1 LKLRK
6 VKTGGK
12 MKTTMITFLRIFVGL
27 GFILSL
33 IGGSNS
39 SVKAAPAL
47 DLFFSEYIEGSS
59 NNKALEIYNPTAG
72 AIDLSA
78 DNYNIQMFFNGNA
91 SAGLTISLTGSVA
104 AGDVF
109 VIAHSSANATILA
122 QADQTNGSGWY
133 NGDDAIV
140 LRKGTTVLDVIGK
153 IGTDPGSEWGTG
165 FTSTGDNTLRRKC
178 NVLYGDTIG
187 SDDFDPALEWDGY
200 ATDTFSGLGTHIITC
215 IPKLNEFSASTT
227 GTDVEYVEIFG
238 ASSYDFS
245 AYSVLEIEGDFAT
258 TARGVVDEV
267 IALGTTDADGL
278 YLASLAANALENGT
292 LTLLL
297 VRNFSGALN
306 DDLDTNDDGVFDVTP
321 WDAIVDAVA
330 VNDGGA
336 GDLTYGTP
344 TLGVGYDGLSF
355 APGGASRIPDGF
367 DTDAATDWVRNDFDL
382 AGIPGYSGTI
392 VLGEAY
398 NTPGALNVAYTPPP
412 EACGD
417 PYTLISAVQGNGLAS
432 PLVGTEV
439 AVEGVVVGDFQ
450 NNAMTDNGNLNGFFL
465 QSYNSDV
472 DADPLTSEGIFIYY
486 PSGSTDVRT
495 SDIVRVR
502 GNVSEYNGVTEIT
515 VAQIWVCSIDNINLA
530 PTEIALPVSD
540 VNDFE
545 AFEGMLV
552 TFPQDLVI
560 SEYFNYDRYGEI
572 VLTSERHLTPTA
584 LYEPGSPEYYDA
596 VEAFTRDKITLD
608 DGRTSQNPNPA
619 IHPNG
624 LEFTME
630 NLFRGGDLVTNVT
643 GVMDYSFGLYRIH
656 PTKGADYTS
665 ANPRPETPASVG
677 GNIKVVS
684 MNVLNYFST
693 IDTGAWICGPS
704 GDMECRGADTAEEFT
719 RQHDKIMAAIT
730 AMQPDVAGLIE
741 IENHA
746 TDAAVQTLVNGLN
759 AILGAG
765 TYDYIPTGPIGSDA
779 IKVAII
785 YNTATVAPVG
795 DFAVLDSS
803 VDSRFLDTKNRPV
816 LAQTFVDKYNGMF
829 TVVVNHLKS
838 KGSDCDDVGD
848 PDLGDG
854 AGNCNLTR
862 VAAAQAEMDWL
873 ASDPTGSG
881 DPDFLIIGD
890 LNSYDKED
898 PIDAFRAGA
907 DDIVGTADDFVDM
920 TFEFQGE
927 AAYSYVFDGMIGY
940 LDYAVSGAMMS
951 QVTGTTVWHV
961 NADEPDLIDYDMS
974 FKASAQDA
982 LYAPDEYR
990 YSDHD
995 PVIIGLDL
1003 LYTNAG
1009 GPYTV
1014 VEGNKIMLSIPPQP
1028 IYPAEGPLTYSWDL
1042 DNDGIFETPG
1052 IQALF
1057 DATALAAP
1065 ATYKVNFK
1073 VTNSI
1078 GLYTIDSTTVVVI
1091 YNFNGFLSP
1100 LKNPDVLN
1108 VATAGLVLPVKFRI
1122 GGDRGLDILAARSPS
1137 VTEIDCPVGATKNQ
1151 IIKYTSL
1158 SDPVLKYKANKLLYK
1173 FTWQTDPAWA
1183 GTCQLFT
1190 LELND
1195 GTTHSAIFKF
1205 K

>member
-1 LKLRK
+1 
-6 VKTGGK
+6 
-12 MKTTMITFLRIFVGL
+12 MKTTVATFLRILVGL

-33 IGGSNS
+33 IGGGMPN
-39 SVKAAPAL
+39 VKAAPAL

-59 NNKALEIYNPTAG
+59 NNKALEIYNPTG
-72 AIDLSA
+72 ATIDLA
-78 DNYNIQMFFNGNA
+78 AELYNIQMFFNGSA
-91 SAGLTISLTGSVA
+91 SVGLTINLTGSVA
-104 AGDVF
+104 AGDVY
-109 VIAHSSANATILA
+109 VVAHGSADATILA
-122 QADQTNGSGWY
+122 QADQTNSSGWF
-133 NGDDAIV
+133 NGDDAVV
-140 LRKGTTVLDVIGK
+140 LRKGTTILDVIGK
-153 IGTDPGSEWGTG
+153 IGTDPGTEWGADL
-165 FTSTGDNTLRRKC
+165 TSTADNTLRRKC
-178 NVLYGDTIG
+178 NVLYGDTDG
-187 SDDFDPALEWDGY
+187 SNDFDPALEWDGY
-200 ATDTFSGLGTHIITC
+200 ANNTFDGLGSHSTEC
-215 IPKLNEFSASTT
+215 LPKINEFSASTT

-238 ASSYDFS
+238 APYYDFS
-245 AYSVLEIEGDFAT
+245 AYSVLEIEGDNST
-258 TARGVVDEV
+258 TLRGTVDEV
-267 IALGTTDADGL
+267 INIGTTDENGL

-306 DDLDTNDDGVFDVTP
+306 NDLDTNDDGIFDVTP

-344 TLGVGYDGLSF
+344 SLGVGYDGLSF
-355 APGGASRIPDGF
+355 APGGASRYPDGY

-382 AGIPGYSGTI
+382 AGIPGYTGTI

-398 NTPGALNVAYTPPP
+398 NTPGAFNAIYVPLP

-417 PYTLISAVQGNGLAS
+417 DYTLISAVQGDGSAS
-432 PLVGTEV
+432 PLAGTEV
-439 AVEGVVVGDFQ
+439 AIEGVVVGDFQ
-450 NNAMTDNGNLNGFFL
+450 NNASIDDGNLNGFYL
-465 QSYNSDV
+465 QSYTADV
-472 DADPLTSEGIFIYY
+472 DANPLTSEGIFVYY
-486 PSGSTDVRT
+486 PSGSTDVQT
-495 SDIVRVR
+495 SDFVRVR
-502 GNVSEYNGVTEIT
+502 GNISEYNGQTEIT
-515 VAQIWVCSIDNINLA
+515 AAQIWVCSIDNTTPA
-530 PTEIALPVSD
+530 PVQLSLPVTD

-545 AFEGMLV
+545 PYEGMLV

-572 VLTSERHLTPTA
+572 VLTSERHMTPTA
-584 LYEPGSPEYYDA
+584 LYEPGSTEYYDA
-596 VEAFTRDKITLD
+596 VEAFMLDKITLD
-608 DGRTSQNPNPA
+608 DGRTVQNPNPA

-643 GVMDYSFGLYRIH
+643 GMMDYSFGLYRIQ
-656 PTKGADYTS
+656 PTQGADYTS
-665 ANPRPETPASVG
+665 VNPRSSAPPSVG
-677 GNIKVVS
+677 GTLKVVS

-704 GDMECRGADTAEEFT
+704 QDMECRGADTAQEFT
-719 RQHDKIMAAIT
+719 RQHDKIVAAIT

-741 IENHA
+741 IENHV
-746 TDAAVQTLVNGLN
+746 TDEAVQTLVSGLN
-759 AILGAG
+759 AVMGAG
-765 TYDYIPTGPIGSDA
+765 TYSYIPTGPIGSDA

-785 YNTATVAPVG
+785 YRPAVVTPVG
-795 DFAVLDSS
+795 DFAILDSS

-816 LAQTFVDKYNGMF
+816 LAQTFKDAYNGMF
-829 TVVVNHLKS
+829 TVAVNHLKS
-838 KGSDCDDVGD
+838 KGSDCNDVED
-848 PDLGDG
+848 YDLGDG

-920 TFEFQGE
+920 TFHFEGE
-927 AAYSYVFDGMIGY
+927 EAYSYVFDGMIGY
-940 LDYAVSGAMMS
+940 LDYAVSGALMS
-951 QVTGTTVWHV
+951 QVTDTAVWHI

-974 FKASAQDA
+974 FKAAAQDA
-982 LYAPDEYR
+982 LYAPDQYR

-1003 LYTNAG
+1003 LYVNAG

-1014 VEGNKIMLSIPPQP
+1014 VEGNKVLLSIPPLP

-1042 DNDGIFETPG
+1042 DNDGVFETPG
-1052 IQALF
+1052 MQTLF
-1057 DATALAAP
+1057 DATYLSAP
-1065 ATYKVNFK
+1065 DVYTVNFK
-1073 VTNSI
+1073 VTNSL
-1078 GLYTIDSTTVVVI
+1078 GLSTIDSTTVSI
-1091 YNFNGFLSP
+1091 LYNFTGFLKP
-1100 LKNPDVLN
+1100 VQNPDVLN
-1108 VATAGLVLPVKFRI
+1108 VATAGLVIPIKFRL
-1122 GGDRGLDILAARSPS
+1122 GGDRGLDILAAGSPS
-1137 VTEIDCPVGATKNQ
+1137 VEEITCPVGAVKNK
-1151 IIKYTSL
+1151 IIKYVTL
-1158 SDPVLKYKANKLLYK
+1158 SDPLLKYKADKLRYK
-1173 FTWQTDPAWA
+1173 YTWQTDPAWA

-1190 LELND
+1190 MELND
-1195 GTTHSAIFKF
+1195 GTTHSLLFKF